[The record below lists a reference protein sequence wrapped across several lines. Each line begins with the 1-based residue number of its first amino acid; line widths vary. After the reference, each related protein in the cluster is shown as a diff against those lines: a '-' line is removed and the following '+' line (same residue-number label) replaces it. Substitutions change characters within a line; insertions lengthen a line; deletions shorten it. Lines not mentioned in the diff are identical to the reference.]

1 MLKFTGCNTGAYG
14 RTNLA
19 KSIKYRVKIH
29 QDLSFGNLGD
39 VVEAFGREVS
49 HSVLGVR
56 EAYEQRFDEL
66 LHVGCNLDSESY
78 CSSSESYKTAIA
90 DVKWIRRIAEHVH
103 KLVDDLANASVV
115 TLLMAVAYLSVR
127 VQCEHGMLV
136 P

>member
-1 MLKFTGCNTGAYG
+1 MLKFSGCSAGTYG
-14 RTNLA
+14 QTNLA
-19 KSIKYRVKIH
+19 KSIKYGVEVH
-29 QDLSFGNLGD
+29 QDLSFRNFGD

-56 EAYEQRFDEL
+56 EADEQRFDEL

-78 CSSSESYKTAIA
+78 CSSSESYKTSIA

-115 TLLMAVAYLSVR
+115 TLLMAVTYLSATT
-127 VQCEHGMLV
+127 
-136 P
+136 